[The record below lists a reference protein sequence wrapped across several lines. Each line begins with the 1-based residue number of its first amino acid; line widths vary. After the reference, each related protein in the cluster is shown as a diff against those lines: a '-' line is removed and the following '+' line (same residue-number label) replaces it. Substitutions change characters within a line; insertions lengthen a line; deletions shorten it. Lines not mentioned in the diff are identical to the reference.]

1 MIGSNSFSNVYKW
14 GWTRPWQVCQGI
26 KLVSTFQFG
35 SGLTTKSWLHCTTY
49 LVLFQF
55 YSANQ
60 IACQTGLGTLLYHTQ
75 VSWIVLSLM
84 HSENIYTTHKLQFPT
99 LKCANSTQQ
108 QPFTHVFN
116 TADLDVTGHRWQ
128 VLNLIFFSGLKTGKT
143 MMMKTVYQDKTVI
156 PRPFHL
162 TSKSTARF
170 VNLTPRFTWWKDLI
184 LHALCKERA
193 ISQSHLAGFSFIY
206 FFLESAGV
214 YKAKLDFFNK
224 DWHHILQNWKW
235 EIAFWL
241 EK

>member
-1 MIGSNSFSNVYKW
+1 MRKESVICKRYVSISSIWSQGSNWIMIKSIFLIDLSSVQILQDPFWIFIYFLILSEYTLIGSNSFSNVYKW
-14 GWTRPWQVCQGI
+14 GWTRPWQVCQGQ

-84 HSENIYTTHKLQFPT
+84 HSENSYITHKLQFPT

-116 TADLDVTGHRWQ
+116 TADLDVTGHRWISS
-128 VLNLIFFSGLKTGKT
+128 LASFKFNILFRSGNRKNNDDENSLS
-143 MMMKTVYQDKTVI
+143 
-156 PRPFHL
+156 R
-162 TSKSTARF
+162 
-170 VNLTPRFTWWKDLI
+170 
-184 LHALCKERA
+184 
-193 ISQSHLAGFSFIY
+193 
-206 FFLESAGV
+206 
-214 YKAKLDFFNK
+214 
-224 DWHHILQNWKW
+224 
-235 EIAFWL
+235 
-241 EK
+241 